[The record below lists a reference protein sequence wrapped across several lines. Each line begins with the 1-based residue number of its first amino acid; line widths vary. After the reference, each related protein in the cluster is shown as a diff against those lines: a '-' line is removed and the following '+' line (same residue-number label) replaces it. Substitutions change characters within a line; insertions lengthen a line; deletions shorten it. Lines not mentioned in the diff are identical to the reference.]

1 MSCQPGP
8 ALAGPR
14 DVVGEDEESV
24 TLAGSASFEVL
35 RVQATGRSLQ
45 ADDVIEEVPVAL
57 SYNGISH
64 AVMLATPTDLED
76 FALGFSVCEGVVAGV
91 NEIHDLDI
99 QPGCDGIVIDMQIA
113 QPRFLALKERRR
125 SLAGRTGCGLCG
137 IESLEQL
144 GKSGA
149 ASRKLSRVALQVRH
163 VDEALRQLTHWQ
175 PLRQQTGA
183 SHVAAWVD
191 LVGKICFAR
200 EDAGRHNALDKLAG
214 ALLQRGEKTDEGFIL
229 VSSRASYE
237 MVQKAAAL
245 GAGALV
251 AVSAP
256 TALAV
261 RTAAAAGMLLVG
273 FARPGQLVA
282 YSHAERLSGEMP
294 ASAAQSRGLM

>member
-1 MSCQPGP
+1 MIFQPGSCP
-8 ALAGPR
+8 AEL
-14 DVVGEDEESV
+14 DEASEHDESRIPATSV
-24 TLAGSASFEVL
+24 SLEVL
-35 RVQATGRSLQ
+35 RIQAAGRSQQ

-64 AVMLATPTDLED
+64 AVMLATPADLED
-76 FALGFSVCEGVVAGV
+76 FALGFSVCEGIVAGV

-113 QPRFLALKERRR
+113 QPRFIALKERRR

-137 IESLEQL
+137 VESLAQL
-144 GKSGA
+144 GKPSFPSPEVSG
-149 ASRKLSRVALQVRH
+149 KILSVLH
-163 VDEALRQLTHWQ
+163 IDEALRQLAHWQ
-175 PLRQQTGA
+175 PLREQTGA
-183 SHVAAWVD
+183 SHAAAWVD
-191 LVGKICFAR
+191 GAGHIQFAR

-214 ALLQRGEKTDEGFIL
+214 ALLRRGDTLSEGFIL

-237 MVQKAAAL
+237 MVQKAAAI
-245 GAGALV
+245 GSGALV

-261 RTAAAAGMLLVG
+261 RTAEAAGMLLVG

-282 YSHAERLSGEMP
+282 YSHAERLSGEIP
-294 ASAAQSRGLM
+294 PSTTPRRGLM